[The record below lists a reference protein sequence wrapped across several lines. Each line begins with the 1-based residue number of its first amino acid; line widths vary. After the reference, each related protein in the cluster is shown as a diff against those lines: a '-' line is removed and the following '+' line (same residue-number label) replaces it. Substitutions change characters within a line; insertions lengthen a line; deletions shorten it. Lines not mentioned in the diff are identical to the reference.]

1 MADDRITGYK
11 FNLNTSSDVKRM
23 LSKIASELYQD
34 KIDNS
39 KAKTLT
45 YIGNTAISA
54 IKTCEVEARLDALED
69 SLNE

>member
-34 KIDNS
+34 KIETS